1 MGARTCC
8 SPPGLVVCSVHPSVH
23 YEYIINF
30 STRAFQA
37 FHKCATHG
45 GGRSTVVIAMRLHE
59 RGADRDWQREGW
71 GFAPGGVRVHGLFLQ
86 LFCWVGVWVWKFGV
100 LVVGRRCQHLFEVLK
115 RTTSL
120 SYFQILDGNYAIPAF
135 LISFHLGG
143 KKLNNSRIYR
153 PSLYLSLHYDYKIL

>member
-1 MGARTCC
+1 M
-8 SPPGLVVCSVHPSVH
+8 
-23 YEYIINF
+23 
-30 STRAFQA
+30 STLSTFQPVLFKA

-100 LVVGRRCQHLFEVLK
+100 LVLVGRCQHLFEVLK

>member
-37 FHKCATHG
+37 S

-71 GFAPGGVRVHGLFLQ
+71 GFAPGGVRVHGLFLHYFVG
-86 LFCWVGVWVWKFGV
+86 LVCGCGNLVCWW
-100 LVVGRRCQHLFEVLK
+100 
-115 RTTSL
+115 
-120 SYFQILDGNYAIPAF
+120 
-135 LISFHLGG
+135 
-143 KKLNNSRIYR
+143 
-153 PSLYLSLHYDYKIL
+153 